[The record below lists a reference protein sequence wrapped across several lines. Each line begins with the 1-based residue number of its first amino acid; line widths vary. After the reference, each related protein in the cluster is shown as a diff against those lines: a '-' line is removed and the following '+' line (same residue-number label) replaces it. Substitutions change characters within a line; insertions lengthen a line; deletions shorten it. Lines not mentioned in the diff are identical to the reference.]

1 MDNLPVDLTRF
12 VGRESEVATVRSLL
26 TSSRL
31 VTLTGVGGVG
41 KSRLAL
47 RVVRHLRKAFT
58 DGVWLVELAEL
69 GEPDLLG
76 TTTLGVLGIRDDAGD
91 PMAELVEHLRDK
103 QLLLLL
109 DNCEHLV
116 ESCANF
122 VTVLLSACPEVRV
135 LTTSREPLN
144 VSGETL
150 FTVPPL
156 TVPTPGQVEAGVGT
170 DAEAVVLFG
179 ERAGG
184 AVPEFTMGHGNEET
198 VTRLCQRLDGVPL
211 AIELAAARLRTLPL
225 EEVVRRLEDRFE
237 LLTTGTRATLQRH
250 QTLRAAVGWSFDLC
264 TEQERVLWARLSVFA
279 GSFDL
284 AAAERV
290 CSGDGLARADVM
302 EVLTGLVEKS
312 VVTVGVSRYWQLET
326 LRRYGWERLC
336 ERGEQAELRRRF
348 RDYYLD
354 FALRIEADWFGP
366 KGVAVLTQ
374 AHAEH
379 ANVRAA
385 LDYCLTEPGEVRVGL
400 RMAGALWLFWLAC
413 GTQREGRYWLDR
425 LLARD
430 TEPGSERATALWV
443 NANLA
448 TLTGDAAMAHDWAGE
463 ARQLAQQTDDQYT
476 VAKAIRVTAL
486 AELCQNEASRGLAR
500 SEEAVRLERALGQDR
515 FVAFALYTVSLAACA
530 CGDIERSITAVDECL
545 ALCEAHDAYWLLSR
559 CRNHLALVQWVE
571 GRNPQAV
578 ESAQEALRCMS
589 MLHDFLG
596 VGFSIEIL
604 AWASLSEGDAVRAAR
619 LFGAGSQLWKPLGSY
634 LFGAIFL
641 RRRHAACR
649 RQARRMLGERA
660 FQEAFDGGTRLSLQQ
675 VVAYAL
681 REEGSTE
688 PRTGPEPAGLRM
700 LTRREQQVAELLA
713 QGMSN
718 KQIAH
723 NLIIAQRT
731 AESHVESILTKLGF
745 SSRAQVATWF
755 IEQVSKNTG
764 ENVTRHRQPRQPRQ
778 NTRRPR

>member
-1 MDNLPVDLTRF
+1 MDNLPPDLTRF
-12 VGRESEVATVRSLL
+12 VGRGGDIATVRSLL
-26 TSSRL
+26 ASSRL
-31 VTLTGVGGVG
+31 VTLTGVAGVG

-69 GEPDLLG
+69 GEPDLLA
-76 TTTLGVLGIRDDAGD
+76 TTTLGVLGLHDDAGD
-91 PMAELVEHLRDK
+91 PLAELVERLRDK

-116 ESCANF
+116 ESCAYF
-122 VTVLLSACPEVRV
+122 VTVLLSACPELRI

-156 TVPTPGQVEAGVGT
+156 AVPAPEQVGAGVGT
-170 DAEAVVLFG
+170 EADAVVLFG
-179 ERAGG
+179 ERARG
-184 AVPEFTMGHGNEET
+184 AAPEFTMGRGDEET
-198 VTRLCQRLDGVPL
+198 VAGLCQRLDGVPL

-237 LLTTGTRATLQRH
+237 LLTTGTGTTLQRH

-284 AAAERV
+284 PAAERV
-290 CSGDGLARADVM
+290 CSGDGLAPADVL

-336 ERGEQAELRRRF
+336 ERGEQAGLRRRF

-354 FALRIEADWFGP
+354 FARRIEADWFGP
-366 KGVAVLTQ
+366 NGVAVLTQ

-379 ANVRAA
+379 ANMRAA
-385 LDYCLTEPGEVRVGL
+385 LDYCLTEPGEARAGL

-430 TEPGSERATALWV
+430 VEPGLERATAMWV

-448 TLTGDAAMAHDWAGE
+448 TLTGDLAMAHGWAGE
-463 ARQLAQQTDDQYT
+463 SRRLAQHMDDQHI
-476 VAKAIRVTAL
+476 VARATRVTAL
-486 AELCQNEASRGLAR
+486 AELCHDDASRGFVL
-500 SEEAVRLERALGQDR
+500 SEEALRLERAVGQDR
-515 FVAFALYTVSLAACA
+515 YVAFALYTVTLAAWA

-545 ALCEAHDAYWLLSR
+545 ALCEAHDARWLLSR

-571 GRNPQAV
+571 GRIPQAV

-589 MLHDFLG
+589 VLHDFLG
-596 VGFSIEIL
+596 AGFSIEIL
-604 AWASLSEGDAVRAAR
+604 AWAALSEGDADRAAR

-649 RQARRMLGERA
+649 QQARRMLGERA
-660 FQEAFDGGTRLSLQQ
+660 FQKAFDSGTRLSLHQ

-688 PRTGPEPAGLRM
+688 RRTESEPAELRV
-700 LTRREQQVAELLA
+700 LTRREQQIAELLA

-718 KQIAH
+718 KQIARK
-723 NLIIAQRT
+723 LIIARRT
-731 AESHVESILTKLGF
+731 VESHVESVLTKLGF
-745 SSRAQVATWF
+745 NSRAQVATWF
-755 IEQVSKNTG
+755 IEQLPDNTG
-764 ENVTRHRQPRQPRQ
+764 ENV
-778 NTRRPR
+778 RRAYWRG